1 MSRFRCSAASG
12 RLPVSVTPNSWSTNC
27 ACRCRRCSWIACA
40 AWITPS
46 RPAKKAWLSR
56 AKWSPE
62 SVRWCKACN
71 SAPRSGATRWR
82 STLPRPSKPAKI
94 GTDNSSKM
102 ATDLVE
108 IDPQD
113 PQPEALERAAAAVR
127 RGKVVAIPT
136 DALYLLVADPFNL
149 RAVTGV
155 FHAKGRESNRA
166 LPILIRDTMM
176 AEELASELTARFFI
190 LARRFWPGPLTIIV
204 PAAAKIPL
212 KVTGNTG
219 RLALRHSRSEVAT
232 RMIALLDQPLISTSA
247 NISGHPTCHS
257 GIDVFGMMDGR
268 VDLVLDGGRCTGQG
282 ATTIDITE
290 PYWRVIKSGAIAE
303 KEIAECLE
311 SS

>member
-1 MSRFRCSAASG
+1 
-12 RLPVSVTPNSWSTNC
+12 
-27 ACRCRRCSWIACA
+27 
-40 AWITPS
+40 
-46 RPAKKAWLSR
+46 
-56 AKWSPE
+56 
-62 SVRWCKACN
+62 
-71 SAPRSGATRWR
+71 
-82 STLPRPSKPAKI
+82 
-94 GTDNSSKM
+94 M

-127 RGKVVAIPT
+127 RGQVVAIPT
-136 DALYLLVADPFNL
+136 DALYVLVADPFNL

-155 FHAKGRESNRA
+155 FQAKGREPSRA

-176 AEELASELTARFFI
+176 AEELAGELTARFYI

-212 KVTGNTG
+212 KVTGNSG

-232 RMIALLDQPLISTSA
+232 RLIALLDQPLISTSA
-247 NISGHPTCHS
+247 NISGRPTCHS
-257 GIDVFGMMDGR
+257 GIDVFGTMDGS
-268 VDLVLDGGRCTGQG
+268 VDLVLDGGPCSGAG

-290 PYWRVIKSGAIAE
+290 PYWRVIKSGAITE

-311 SS
+311 TS